1 MNILRPLP
9 RRFRPGL
16 LILATLASLCTVLAA
31 SEVKAA
37 EQFSWAAFFGP
48 FHMIVLHFPIGFLT
62 LTVLLEARAMLKP
75 EGGARRAVAFALP
88 ITTGTA
94 LVTAALGWMRA
105 GAGEFDEQLLTWHRF
120 SGIGVLVFC
129 FFAWLVHRAF
139 NGFPGSP
146 AFRFGYRGLLLA
158 SFVCLGMAGHFGGS
172 LTHGSGFLT
181 LNAPPFL
188 KNLLDGPKAG
198 PATPKPAAGTSLYAL
213 TVQPAFAKKCYSCHG
228 PEKQKG
234 KFRLDLR
241 EAMLK
246 GGDSGEPVV
255 IPGDLGK
262 SRLLYHILLPREHDD
277 AMPPKGKESLTPA
290 EVVAIAQWIEA
301 GARFE

>member
-1 MNILRPLP
+1 M
-9 RRFRPGL
+9 
-16 LILATLASLCTVLAA
+16 LILATLAGLTTVLAA

-62 LTVLLEARAMLKP
+62 LTVLLEVRAMLRP

-88 ITTGTA
+88 VTTATA
-94 LVTAALGWMRA
+94 LVTASLGWMRA
-105 GAGEFDEQLLTWHRF
+105 GAGEFDAHLLAWHRF
-120 SGIGVLVFC
+120 AGIGVLVFC
-129 FFAWLVHRAF
+129 FFAWLMHRAF
-139 NGFPGSP
+139 SGFPASP

-158 SFVCLGMAGHFGGS
+158 SFVCLGLAGHFGGS

-181 LNAPPFL
+181 LNAPPFV
-188 KNLLDGPKAG
+188 KNLLASASAGTGTPKA
-198 PATPKPAAGTSLYAL
+198 PAGNSPYARV
-213 TVQPAFAKKCYSCHG
+213 VQPAFAKKCYSCHG
-228 PEKQKG
+228 PDKQKG

-255 IPGDLGK
+255 VPGDLGK
-262 SRLLYHILLPREHDD
+262 SRLLYHVLLPRDHDD
-277 AMPPKGKESLTPA
+277 AMPPKGKEPLLPG
-290 EVVAIAQWIEA
+290 EIVAIAQWIQA
-301 GARFE
+301 GAQFE